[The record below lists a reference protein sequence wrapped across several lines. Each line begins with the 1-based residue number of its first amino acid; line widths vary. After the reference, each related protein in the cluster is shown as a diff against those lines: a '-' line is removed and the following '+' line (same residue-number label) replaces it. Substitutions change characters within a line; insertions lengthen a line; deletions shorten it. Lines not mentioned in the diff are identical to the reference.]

1 LNWLGFV
8 SLSKKMRSSY
18 ESDNFISNGVLTPF
32 TSYRIANL
40 FLVTWVQ
47 EVLPRT
53 MNSQFKH
60 YRHPSRLHET
70 NWQNGKCIDL
80 SQPPLYQ
87 PSSFNF
93 FGVQLEFVTG
103 IAIPSTLSSRLIR
116 SWTTV
121 SEATYCTNSDGPLS
135 VKSEEAN
142 MEIGHFRP
150 HLRIP
155 VGT

>member
-1 LNWLGFV
+1 MRPRARGILNWLGFV
-8 SLSKKMRSSY
+8 SLSNKMRSSY

-32 TSYRIANL
+32 TSYQIANL

-47 EVLPRT
+47 EVLPTT
-53 MNSQFKH
+53 MDSQFKY

-93 FGVQLEFVTG
+93 VGLIGVCDRHRHSLDSV
-103 IAIPSTLSSRLIR
+103 LRLIR
-116 SWTTV
+116 LWTTV

-142 MEIGHFRP
+142 RDRTFSP
-150 HLRIP
+150 
-155 VGT
+155 